1 VLIVRADDGL
11 LLWES
16 FRRTPEGLTCGIVRH
31 EAAKETLLRYAA
43 SLEGEEKPEIAVL
56 PGLPSKIEAQTLFGT
71 GVFDYIIVR
80 EPWRGEKDPR
90 AAFARFAQA
99 ARDLLAAGGA
109 VCTLQSPPESGQR
122 LSAFIP
128 VEQDALSA
136 RLAAAEDAFF
146 GDPAQPWSWTTEDVT
161 AAFAA
166 AGFSTTVTDIAH
178 REERIVGAADLAH
191 WFDHEK
197 SPWGKFIFEKIGE
210 NDFTETKNQIGSQ
223 TKTGPLV
230 WQWRSVLVK
239 AGEIAFI

>member
-31 EAAKETLLRYAA
+31 DSAKETLLRYAA
-43 SLEGEEKPEIAVL
+43 SLEGDEKPEIAVL
-56 PGLPSKIEAQTLFGT
+56 PGLPSKPEAQTLFGT
-71 GVFDYIIVR
+71 GVFDYIIAR

-99 ARDLLAAGGA
+99 ARGLLAEGGT

-128 VEQDALSA
+128 IEQDALSA

-146 GDPAQPWSWTTEDVT
+146 GDPAQPWSWTTEDMT

-166 AGFSTTVTDIAH
+166 AGFSTAVTDIAH

-191 WFDHEK
+191 WFDPEK
-197 SPWGKFIFEKIGE
+197 SPWGKFIFARMGAT
-210 NDFTETKNQIGSQ
+210 DFVEAKTQIGSQ

-230 WQWRSVLVK
+230 WRWRSILVK
-239 AGEIAFI
+239 AAVAAG